1 MRWSLLGAAAAA
13 LGLAG
18 CVPPPPPPVYAV
30 PAPAAVPGQEAPLV
44 AVPGPGKSEAAFQ
57 ADDQACRA
65 DVARLPARSGAR
77 PTPAQLR
84 AAQAAAADP
93 SVPPPPPEAL
103 PPGPAF
109 LRCMTARGNQVSP
122 LQAQQAFPAYAYLPA
137 YPVYAGVGFGYP
149 FFYDDPFLVRFYGG
163 YGYRGYGFGRY
174 GFGGYRG
181 YGPRYYG
188 AGYYGRRYGGYG
200 GRGYYGGYRGGYGRR

>member
-1 MRWSLLGAAAAA
+1 MRWSLVGAVAAA

-18 CVPPPPPPVYAV
+18 CVPPPPVYAV
-30 PAPAAVPGQEAPLV
+30 PALAAAPGQETPLV
-44 AVPGPGKSEAAFQ
+44 AVPGPGKTAAAFQ

-65 DVARLPARSGAR
+65 DTAQLPARPGAR

-84 AAQAAAADP
+84 AAQAGAADP
-93 SVPPPPPEAL
+93 GVPPPPPEAL

-149 FFYDDPFLVRFYGG
+149 FFYDDPFLVRYYGV

-174 GFGGYRG
+174 GAVGIARG
-181 YGPRYYG
+181 QPQAAPGRMPQ
-188 AGYYGRRYGGYG
+188 ARRY
-200 GRGYYGGYRGGYGRR
+200 RRP